1 MQGKIKTGT
10 DILDKNRFLE
20 SYKNG
25 GPAFLE
31 KIFTPFEMRE
41 NSPEQLASIFCLKE
55 AVVKALELPN
65 SSWLS
70 ISTRR
75 KSNGKVLASLVDKNI
90 ARKISS
96 LDTSISHEGN
106 LVLAICAVIVEN

>member
-20 SYKNG
+20 SLKNG
-25 GPAFLE
+25 GEGFLE
-31 KIFTPFEMRE
+31 KIFTPFEIRE
-41 NSPEQLASIFCLKE
+41 NTPEQLAAIFCLKE
-55 AVVKALELPN
+55 AIVKALELPN

-75 KSNGKVLASLVDKNI
+75 KSNGKVLTSFVDNNI
-90 ARKISS
+90 ARKTSS

-106 LVLAICAVIVEN
+106 LIIAICVVIVEN